1 MGRPKNPQ
9 RGVCLK
15 KYLDSG
21 GTITTAQLA
30 EEAGVPAS
38 RIRKWKSEDKWEEQ
52 LRNAPRKRGGQK
64 ETRMQQEERQR
75 KKAIRM
81 Q

>member
-21 GTITTAQLA
+21 GEITTAQLA

-38 RIRKWKSEDKWEEQ
+38 RIRKWKSEDKWD
-52 LRNAPRKRGGQK
+52 
-64 ETRMQQEERQR
+64 
-75 KKAIRM
+75 
-81 Q
+81 